1 MIESAPHSAASG
13 STTSASRGGGQ
24 DSGDPIRVL
33 VVDDALVIR
42 GLIGRMLES
51 AGGIEVV
58 STAADGRRALDLL
71 DRNVVDVVVLDV
83 EMPVMDG
90 LEALPQIVA
99 KHPRVQVVMASTLT
113 QRNAEISLKAMELG
127 AADYVAKP
135 SSSTELRSADDF
147 KHDLVAKVRALGRVA
162 KRRVGRASTPAP
174 QNQGGAQGGVR
185 AAAQPST
192 REITL
197 RRFPAAFRPHCIAV
211 GSSTGGPQAL
221 FTVLKDVGAV
231 DVPIFITQ
239 HMPATFTRIL
249 AEHIARATGR
259 DCTEARDGE
268 TVRPGHL
275 YVAAGGK
282 HMLIEAKGASKIL
295 RLDDGPPEN
304 FCKPAVDPMLRSL
317 VKAYGGKVLCAI
329 LTGMGADGSKG
340 AEFVADSG
348 GVVLAQD
355 EASSVVWGMPGATA
369 HRGAA
374 MQVLP
379 VGTIG
384 KSLRQVAVG
393 GRP

>member
-13 STTSASRGGGQ
+13 STASGSKGGDQ
-24 DSGDPIRVL
+24 ESGDSIRVL

-58 STAADGRRALDLL
+58 ATAADGRRALDLL
-71 DRNVVDVVVLDV
+71 DRNVVDVVVLDI

-162 KRRVGRASTPAP
+162 RRRQGRAGPAP
-174 QNQGGAQGGVR
+174 QEQGGAHGGVR
-185 AAAQPST
+185 AAGQPAAK
-192 REITL
+192 EITL
-197 RRFPAAFRPHCIAV
+197 RHLPAAFRPHCIAV

-268 TVRPGHL
+268 AVMPGHL

-282 HMLIEAKGASKIL
+282 HMLVEAKGASKII

-304 FCKPAVDPMLRSL
+304 FCKPSVDPMLRSL

-340 AEFVADSG
+340 AELVADSG

-374 MQVLP
+374 ARILP

-384 KSLRQVAVG
+384 KSLRQVAGG